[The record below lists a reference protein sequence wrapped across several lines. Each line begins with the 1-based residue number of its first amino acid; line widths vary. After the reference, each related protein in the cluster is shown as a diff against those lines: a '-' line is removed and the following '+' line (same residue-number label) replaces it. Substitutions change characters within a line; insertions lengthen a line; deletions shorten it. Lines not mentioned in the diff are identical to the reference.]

1 MTARPWTDDL
11 PKCKNTCVASYFS
24 RLGGGNTNTTDDYL
38 CFYCQTE
45 DNLSLYGVFEP
56 HNGMDAARFIMQR
69 MAAEILFPPPSS
81 TNTDEEIRERLRN
94 AFISVEKAYIENY
107 DGLIAERTSL
117 QYQLQTINETQAS
130 PSHAILARLKEI
142 DTALSG
148 GAGVVLA
155 LVRAGG
161 GGGALFVAHVGD
173 TRALLGRTDDNSVLR
188 VVQLTVDHSL
198 HNEDELLRLSQL
210 GLDVNKLRNAQYL
223 GNQTGTRCLGN
234 YLVKGLYKAFPNI
247 SAASSEPVIA
257 APEIHGPIMLDES
270 CRFLVLVSSGVYKRI
285 QEAKGSYEQTNKML
299 SQIIVENFRKHS
311 NFKLVSQFVLEEIE
325 EEFVSYCVKNNLSP
339 KPNTHM
345 SLLIRNFNFL
355 PTNDDNEPPSQSVTK
370 NASVRFNPIV
380 QSKSN
385 TLLNEIDSEI
395 YSSGTNEIET
405 NDSNI
410 DTNRSMESSS
420 DTDPVAKQF
429 DRNKRIKAYVD
440 FSCYYENVA
449 KARKNGTLP
458 DFIN

>member
-1 MTARPWTDDL
+1 MIARPWTDDL
-11 PKCKNTCVASYFS
+11 PKCKNSCVASYFS

-45 DNLSLYGVFEP
+45 DNFSLYGVFEP
-56 HNGMDAARFIMQR
+56 HNGLDAARFIMQR
-69 MAAEILFPPPSS
+69 MAAEILFPPPSA
-81 TNTDEEIRERLRN
+81 NTDEEIRERLRN
-94 AFISVEKAYIENY
+94 AFISVEKAYTENY
-107 DGLIAERTSL
+107 DGMIAERTSL
-117 QYQLQTINETQAS
+117 QYQLQVVDAQVSQNFN
-130 PSHAILARLKEI
+130 ILARLKEI
-142 DTALSG
+142 DVHLSG
-148 GAGVVLA
+148 GAAVVIA
-155 LVRAGG
+155 LVHANK
-161 GGGALFVAHVGD
+161 LFVAHVGD
-173 TRALLGRTDDNSVLR
+173 TRALLCRTDDNAVLR

-198 HNEDELLRLSQL
+198 NNEDELLRLQQL

-234 YLVKGLYKAFPNI
+234 YLVKGLYKAFPTI
-247 SAASSEPVIA
+247 SAAVSEPVIA
-257 APEIHGPIMLDES
+257 APEIHGPILLDES
-270 CRFLVLVSSGVYKRI
+270 CRFLVLVSAGVYKRI
-285 QEAKGSYEQTNKML
+285 QESKGSYEQTNKQLAQM
-299 SQIIVENFRKHS
+299 IVENFRKQAD
-311 NFKLVSQFVLEEIE
+311 FRMVSQAVLEEIE
-325 EEFVSYCVKNNLSP
+325 QEFVSYCVKNNLTP

-355 PTNDDNEPPSQSVTK
+355 PTNEDEIPPNHSVTK

-410 DTNRSMESSS
+410 DTNRSMESTS
-420 DTDPVAKQF
+420 DIYPVGRPF
-429 DRNKRIKAYVD
+429 DRDRKIKGYVD
-440 FSCYYENVA
+440 FSCYFENVA

-458 DFIN
+458 DFIK

>member
-1 MTARPWTDDL
+1 MIARPWTDDL
-11 PKCKNTCVASYFS
+11 PKCKNSCVASYFS

-45 DNLSLYGVFEP
+45 DNFSLYGVFEP
-56 HNGMDAARFIMQR
+56 HNGLDAARFIMQR
-69 MAAEILFPPPSS
+69 MAAEILFPPPSA
-81 TNTDEEIRERLRN
+81 NTDEEIRERLRN
-94 AFISVEKAYIENY
+94 AFISVEKAYTENY
-107 DGLIAERTSL
+107 DGMIAERTSL
-117 QYQLQTINETQAS
+117 QYQLQVVDAQVSQNFN
-130 PSHAILARLKEI
+130 ILARLKEI
-142 DTALSG
+142 DVHLSG
-148 GAGVVLA
+148 GAAVVIA
-155 LVRAGG
+155 LVHANK
-161 GGGALFVAHVGD
+161 LFVAHVGD
-173 TRALLGRTDDNSVLR
+173 TRALLCRTDDNAVLR

-198 HNEDELLRLSQL
+198 NNEDELLRLQQL

-234 YLVKGLYKAFPNI
+234 YLVKGLYKAFPTI
-247 SAASSEPVIA
+247 SAAVSEPVIA
-257 APEIHGPIMLDES
+257 APEIHGPILLDES
-270 CRFLVLVSSGVYKRI
+270 CRFLVLVSAGVYKRI
-285 QEAKGSYEQTNKML
+285 QESKGSYEQTNKQLAQM
-299 SQIIVENFRKHS
+299 IVENFRKQTD
-311 NFKLVSQFVLEEIE
+311 FRMVSQAVLEEIE
-325 EEFVSYCVKNNLSP
+325 QEFVSYCVKNNLTP

-355 PTNDDNEPPSQSVTK
+355 PTNEDEIPPNHSVTK

-410 DTNRSMESSS
+410 DTNRSMESTS
-420 DTDPVAKQF
+420 DIYPVGRPF
-429 DRNKRIKAYVD
+429 DRDRKIKGYVD
-440 FSCYYENVA
+440 FSCYFENVA

-458 DFIN
+458 DFIK